1 MKYSLLKYYF
11 SSTGYPCI
19 RLWIVWLYIFLQAE
33 LLLSLREFL
42 ILTKSANSLITSFMI
57 SKSSVLLLSILLSLD
72 WRNVIFLLC
81 PHREMTLYHS
91 TFKNFESSYRLRSE
105 TTKKEGLCNLISQK
119 SRKLHP
125 WYNLGKT
132 AFENTLTITVPQG
145 LQEIKVAFTVAF
157 TIIFLVHHWRQWL
170 HQRHNLLPI
179 LLQRLSAVRGSAMIS
194 APTVL

>member
-132 AFENTLTITVPQG
+132 AFENTLTITVPHG
-145 LQEIKVAFTVAF
+145 LQEIKVALTVAF

-179 LLQRLSAVRGSAMIS
+179 LLQTLSAVRGSAMIS
-194 APTVL
+194 VPTVL

>member
-145 LQEIKVAFTVAF
+145 LQEIKVALTVAF

-179 LLQRLSAVRGSAMIS
+179 LLQTLSAVRGSAMIS
-194 APTVL
+194 VPTVL

>member
-132 AFENTLTITVPQG
+132 AFENTLTIMVPQG
-145 LQEIKVAFTVAF
+145 LQEIKVALTVAF

-179 LLQRLSAVRGSAMIS
+179 LLQTLSAVRGSAMIS
-194 APTVL
+194 VPTVL

>member
-145 LQEIKVAFTVAF
+145 LQEIKVALTVAF